1 MIEKKVEKEVEKGV
15 RVLLEDNLEEEVR
28 VLIRVLKKES
38 SDPSL
43 GPDPEDGLEDLEIEK
58 EVKVMKQ
65 GKLGIIPKMILKT
78 TALEMV
84 IIIITRV
91 TKVECHILKEID

>member
-1 MIEKKVEKEVEKGV
+1 MIEKKVKKEVEKGV

-28 VLIRVLKKES
+28 ILKKEN

-78 TALEMV
+78 IALEMV
-84 IIIITRV
+84 TTITTRV